1 MHSEY
6 RVSIVQATSMNAWS
20 AIYDAEEMLGAG
32 RIECHQGTVW
42 NSQRKGPVP
51 PPLTSR
57 HSTWD
62 MEWKG
67 AKFGGSRILS
77 NSGVL
82 SASLARRERDDKS
95 KRARITQLR
104 PKLGI

>member
-1 MHSEY
+1 MEL
-6 RVSIVQATSMNAWS
+6 
-20 AIYDAEEMLGAG
+20 EELNVIQDCLEFAGERSLLRHRSLLDIQLGTWNG
-32 RIECHQGTVW
+32 REQGDT
-42 NSQRKGPVP
+42 
-51 PPLTSR
+51 
-57 HSTWD
+57 
-62 MEWKG
+62 